1 MYNKLFIPLQ
11 HSVGVVYFSI
21 IMVVYFSITIYKR
34 EQGFRGKNGYN
45 KIAEAN
51 CLNSGDEQACAR
63 NASALKTQ
71 QEKAIN
77 QQRRDRMCLGAA
89 HYLFI

>member
-1 MYNKLFIPLQ
+1 
-11 HSVGVVYFSI
+11 
-21 IMVVYFSITIYKR
+21 MVVYFSITIYKR
-34 EQGFRGKNGYN
+34 EQGFREKNGYN

-71 QEKAIN
+71 QEKS
-77 QQRRDRMCLGAA
+77 
-89 HYLFI
+89 Y